1 MVGFAWKGEPVTPP
15 NIIRQDEIN
24 VIFVRSELDDARLT
38 AYEFRVYAH
47 IARRS
52 NCYASLESMA
62 DICQMSQAQIKRVMT
77 SLKQK
82 GMIDV
87 ISRPGSTNLIS
98 ITPPRAWS
106 EDTWRQIEVSR
117 KALAGGVRKEAP
129 SSVGA
134 THPALPELPPSSVGA
149 TKDIPIRESQLR
161 EETVAAEAAPL
172 PSETS
177 FPKSKAPVPHPKN
190 SASPPP
196 TPKAKAPRPRDP
208 LFDAMMGVCFGV
220 SESSRL
226 TKEQSSWI
234 GKAVSQVKGIQPNL
248 TPEMIRQFAVNKRK
262 HWAEC
267 PINPATYM
275 KCWEYIE
282 IPEVETGGQPDPW
295 GGKATVTMWELSEK
309 FPSGV
314 EQRKWM
320 ERLRAQRRLK

>member
-1 MVGFAWKGEPVTPP
+1 VTPP

-117 KALAGGVRKEAP
+117 KTLAGGIRKEAP

-149 TKDIPIRESQLR
+149 TKDIPLREPQLR
-161 EETVAAEAAPL
+161 EETVAAEAALL
-172 PSETS
+172 PEETL

-190 SASPPP
+190 SAAPPP

-208 LFDAMMGVCFGV
+208 LFDTMMEVCFGV
-220 SESSRL
+220 SDSSKL
-226 TKEQSSWI
+226 TEGQGGWI
-234 GKAVSQVKGIQPNL
+234 ARAVAQVKKTQKNL

-262 HWAEC
+262 KWVDC
-267 PINPATYM
+267 PINPNTYIM
-275 KCWEYIE
+275 GWEYVSGLSSSE
-282 IPEVETGGQPDPW
+282 PDPFDN
-295 GGKATVTMWELSEK
+295 KPTVTMADIIAK
-309 FPSGV
+309 FGNGQACV
-314 EQRKWM
+314 MWTKRM
-320 ERLRAQRRLK
+320 RAEGRMK